1 MTLRAI
7 SSRGAREGE
16 MDNGPRYDW
25 AAAAAAQ
32 IVNLHVGSDQ
42 PKAVIFGQI
51 LFIVLDAIY
60 AAEREVN
67 AGRFEPS
74 RN

>member
-1 MTLRAI
+1 MA
-7 SSRGAREGE
+7 EGR
-16 MDNGPRYDW
+16 DAVSNGPRYDH

-32 IVNLHVGSDQ
+32 IVNLHLRTDQ
-42 PKAVIFGQI
+42 PREVVFGKI
-51 LFIVLDAIY
+51 LFIVLESIY

-67 AGRFEPS
+67 GQRIEPS

>member
-1 MTLRAI
+1 MKN
-7 SSRGAREGE
+7 
-16 MDNGPRYDW
+16 DGPRYDH

-32 IVNLHVGSDQ
+32 IVNLHLGTDQ
-42 PKAVIFGQI
+42 PKAVVYGKI
-51 LFIVLDAIY
+51 LYIVLASIY

-67 AGRFEPS
+67 DQRIEPS